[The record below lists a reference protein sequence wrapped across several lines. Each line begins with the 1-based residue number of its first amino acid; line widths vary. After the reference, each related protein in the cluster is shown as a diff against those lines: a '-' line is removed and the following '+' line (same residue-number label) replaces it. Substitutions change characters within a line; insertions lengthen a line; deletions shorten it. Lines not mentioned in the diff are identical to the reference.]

1 MKTVNFKI
9 IVLFILIMNFI
20 SCKAQILPLNTSLSN
35 ILPNTHVKDLNN
47 ELDAYVGNYKSTF
60 EGKEILLYI
69 TKEENRLVKR
79 FDMNFYRDALVVKYT
94 VKNLAGTILQDT
106 KNINIPNVD
115 IISTKMKSQNS
126 VILIYSGTNC
136 GVGWG
141 DIFLNKINSTQISWE
156 YRPDDII
163 LDDSKC
169 PPGTDINIYLP
180 ETKDLIF
187 TKQ

>member
-1 MKTVNFKI
+1 MCI
-9 IVLFILIMNFI
+9 R
-20 SCKAQILPLNTSLSN
+20 
-35 ILPNTHVKDLNN
+35 DR
-47 ELDAYVGNYKSTF
+47 YVGIYKSTF
-60 EGKEILLYI
+60 QGGEVLLYI

-79 FDMNFYRDALVVKYT
+79 IDMNFYRDALVVKYII
-94 VKNLAGTILQDT
+94 KNSVGTTLQDT
-106 KNINIPNVD
+106 KNINIPNID

-141 DIFLNKINSTQISWE
+141 NIYLKKINSTQISWE
-156 YRPDDII
+156 YIPESTII
-163 LDDSKC
+163 DSSKC

-180 ETKDLIF
+180 EAKDLIF